1 MLPGMLV
8 EQVAAILLENVN
20 VFVTGFIST
29 AAIAGV
35 GQINT
40 VNSVLMNLF
49 QAFAIGGTVLVAQNA
64 GASRKKDASHAAYAA
79 LLMGGLVSLL
89 LTAVV
94 WMLHGTIVHLLFG
107 GAEADVLENS
117 VLYFRYTALTPPLW
131 FIYFQ
136 CCGFMRGAGD
146 TQRPMFVSIALNV
159 SSMVLNLSLIHI

>member
-1 MLPGMLV
+1 MATSLRARLNQFEGLAENQSAAQDLRKMLPGMLV

-64 GASRKKDASHAAYAA
+64 GASRKKDASHAA
-79 LLMGGLVSLL
+79 
-89 LTAVV
+89 
-94 WMLHGTIVHLLFG
+94 
-107 GAEADVLENS
+107 
-117 VLYFRYTALTPPLW
+117 
-131 FIYFQ
+131 
-136 CCGFMRGAGD
+136 
-146 TQRPMFVSIALNV
+146 
-159 SSMVLNLSLIHI
+159 